1 MPNRLVRGGAAQ
13 FGPTELHYRRLVPNY
28 EKYWVPDSEA
38 INSIDSTRRCCGFR
52 AGVMNA

>member
-13 FGPTELHYRRLVPNY
+13 FGPTKLHYRRLVPNY
-28 EKYWVPDSEA
+28 EKYWVPDSDA

-52 AGVMNA
+52 AGVTNA